1 MKNVTMIAAIGKNY
15 ELGKDNQLLWHLK
28 GDMKFFKE
36 MTMHKPIIMGRKTLE
51 SLPGLL
57 PGRKHLV
64 LTSQNLD
71 LPDQVLVFH
80 SLSSLLQYLCEYPDE
95 VMVIGGASVYQ
106 EMLPYSQKMLL
117 TEIDDTK
124 DADSYF
130 PRFNQEDWSREVLF
144 EREENN
150 IKYKHLVYK
159 RK

>member
-1 MKNVTMIAAIGKNY
+1 MKNITMIAAIGKNY
-15 ELGKDNQLLWHLK
+15 ELGKNNQLLWHLK

-80 SLSSLLQYLCEYPDE
+80 SLSSLLNYISRYPDE
-95 VMVIGGASVYQ
+95 VLVIG
-106 EMLPYSQKMLL
+106 
-117 TEIDDTK
+117 
-124 DADSYF
+124 
-130 PRFNQEDWSREVLF
+130 
-144 EREENN
+144 
-150 IKYKHLVYK
+150 
-159 RK
+159 